1 MITGTAERT
10 RSALHTSVP
19 LMPGSIRSSRTM
31 SAPLRSNSS
40 RASWPV
46 PAIAVVK
53 PSLRSRKA
61 SGSAKDSSS
70 STIST
75 RVIVSSSSPDA
86 VGQVERPAGR
96 AGRGGVRWPGSGRHV
111 GGARDRGGRL
121 GGGGGGGG
129 PGGGGRAGPGPP
141 RGRGGRGP
149 GGARDGGG
157 RLGGGGD
164 GRVRGGGAGADRQ
177 PHGERRAGAR
187 AAPQPDLAAVV
198 GQHVLDDRQAQPG
211 APGGPGAGRVD
222 PEEPL
227 EDPLLVLGGD
237 ADAAVG
243 DRDLHPPARAPPG

>member
-1 MITGTAERT
+1 MITGTAVRT

-75 RVIVSSSSPDA
+75 LVIVSSSSPDA
-86 VGQVERPAGR
+86 VGQVQRPAGR
-96 AGRGGVRWPGSGRHV
+96 AGRGGVR
-111 GGARDRGGRL
+111 
-121 GGGGGGGG
+121 
-129 PGGGGRAGPGPP
+129 PGPDRHDGGT
-141 RGRGGRGP
+141 RGRGLLRGGVRGVLRGGVEGRG
-149 GGARDGGG
+149 R
-157 RLGGGGD
+157 
-164 GRVRGGGAGADRQ
+164 GAGPDRQ
-177 PHGERRAGAR
+177 PHGERRPGAR
-187 AAPQPDLAAVV
+187 APPQPDLPAVV
-198 GQHVLDDRQAQPG
+198 GQHVLDDRQPQAG
-211 APGGPGAGRVD
+211 AAGGPGAGRVD

-227 EDPLLVLGGD
+227 EGPLLVLGGD
-237 ADAAVG
+237 
-243 DRDLHPPARAPPG
+243 